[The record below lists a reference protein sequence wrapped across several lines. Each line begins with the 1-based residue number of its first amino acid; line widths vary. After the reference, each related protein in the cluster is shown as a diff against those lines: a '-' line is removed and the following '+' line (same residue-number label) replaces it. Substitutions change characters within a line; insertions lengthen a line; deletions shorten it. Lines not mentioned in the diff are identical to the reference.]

1 MQRYLKTTIITLVS
15 FAITASLVHAVGNFY
30 YNVANDGFVIQN
42 VPVLEVN
49 SLIAESRGVNNIESD
64 LTITGKNGPVVFSL
78 DTDNNDANAKLSILD
93 GKSREIARFQENGIL
108 QLFGYM
114 NGTTPT
120 SPQIHLGDRWVI
132 GENGGD
138 SEDFIVYDKNVP
150 GVIMRINDSVNDI
163 TIEEN
168 FKIGGTFTGKTLSNE
183 NLLQTA
189 TNSLSIT
196 KSVTATNFRIRDRLY
211 FPYTNKTNEYA
222 YIDIVT
228 SSSGG
233 LRGSAY
239 LKSSD
244 PNFTV
249 KIPKITNAKDVC
261 TTGIRGECLTEFS
274 DKKLECRKV
283 RQDCGA
289 DADTGQ
295 TNNCGAF
302 CQSNE
307 VLMGGGCWAA
317 GVTKSMVYFKGTGA
331 ATGTEAYSCRGVDI
345 DLAYSYCCKFE

>member
-15 FAITASLVHAVGNFY
+15 FVITASLVHAVGNFY
-30 YNVANDGFVIQN
+30 YDVADDGFVIQN

-49 SLIAESRGVNNIESD
+49 SLIAESRGTNNIESD
-64 LTITGKNGPVVFSL
+64 LTITGKNGPVVFKL
-78 DTDNNDANAKLSILD
+78 DADNNDTNAKLSILD
-93 GKSREIARFQENGIL
+93 GQKREIARFQENGIL
-108 QLFGYM
+108 RLFGHM
-114 NGTTPT
+114 NETTPT

-132 GENGGD
+132 GENGGP

-150 GVIMRINDSVNDI
+150 GVIMRIDDSANDI
-163 TIEEN
+163 TIEKN

-189 TNSLSIT
+189 TNTLSIT
-196 KSVTATNFRIRDRLY
+196 KSVNVTNFRIRDRLY
-211 FPYTNKTNEYA
+211 FPYTNTANQYA
-222 YIDIVT
+222 YINLIT

-239 LKSSD
+239 LES
-244 PNFTV
+244 NVQGFRV

-261 TTGIRGECLTEFS
+261 TTGSSGKCLTEFS
-274 DKKLECRKV
+274 EKKLACNRV
-283 RQDCGA
+283 REDCGNE
-289 DADTGQ
+289 ADTGD
-295 TNNCGAF
+295 TNICEAF

-317 GVTKSMVYFKGTGA
+317 GVTESMVYHKGTGA
-331 ATGTEAYSCRGVDI
+331 STGREAYSCTGMDI
-345 DLAYSYCCKFE
+345 DYAYAYCCKFE